1 MLKRIY
7 LLVAAIALIA
17 VMVTGLVSFDVISQ
31 YNDQAAHRYL
41 TSMSK
46 IAASELDD
54 GSDPQQ
60 AADAALAAFADGS
73 NNLRITIADIDGN
86 VVYDNQADPTNMDNH
101 ADRPEIM
108 HAIRTGTIGSAIR
121 SSDTVGEDMLYL
133 AIVSESDMVVR
144 TSMLLNAHRSA
155 IFSMI
160 RTSVIVLL
168 IVIASLALA
177 GLLLVKY
184 ITRPLSSLHEA
195 AVAMG
200 QGDLSAR
207 VLLPEDNENEMSRL
221 AQAYNSM
228 ATKLQSAMEE
238 LADRKARLD
247 AILDSITDPVL
258 AVGERCAV
266 TFLNAHAKVVFGRSI
281 DPDDAVYPLVLI
293 THDPNTEKLAEEA
306 MSSQQTVSK
315 ELSLNTEQG
324 DIIFHVTASPLK
336 GSQNIGAIITFHD
349 ISEARK
355 AQKMRSDFV
364 ANVTHELKTPLTS
377 IRGFIETLRGGA
389 IADRKV
395 ADRFLE
401 IIDVE
406 AERLHQLINDILI
419 LSEIEQQ
426 TLDKEAEKFDL
437 NSLIDEAAVLLD
449 DKAVARDISII
460 VNQDIEQLPV
470 QASRNRI
477 KQVLLNLLD
486 NAISYGKEGGKV
498 YISAIRQADGML
510 ELTVRDDGPG
520 ISKEHQDRIFERF
533 YRVDRSR
540 SRDAGGTGLG
550 LSIVK
555 HIAQLYHGQASVA
568 SEPGAGSTFT
578 IMLDI

>member
-7 LLVAAIALIA
+7 LLVAAITVIA
-17 VMVTGLVSFDVISQ
+17 VLITGLVSFDIISQ
-31 YNDQAAHRYL
+31 YNDEAAHRYL
-41 TSMSK
+41 TSMSR
-46 IAASELDD
+46 IVAAELNG
-54 GSDPQQ
+54 GSAPQQ
-60 AADAALAAFADGS
+60 AADAALSAFADDS
-73 NNLRITIADIDGN
+73 NKLRITIAEIDGT
-86 VVYDNQADPTNMDNH
+86 VVYDNQADPLTMDNH
-101 ADRPEIM
+101 ADRPEII
-108 HAIRTGTIGSAIR
+108 HAVRTGSVGSAIR

-133 AIVSESDMVVR
+133 AIISDSNMIVR

-160 RTSVIVLL
+160 RTSVVVLL
-168 IVIASLALA
+168 IVVAALALA
-177 GLLLVKY
+177 GLLLLKY

-207 VLLPEDNENEMSRL
+207 VLLPEDDENEMSRL

-228 ATKLQSAMEE
+228 AAKLQSTMEE
-238 LADRKARLD
+238 LADRNARLD

-266 TFLNAHAKVVFGRSI
+266 TFLNAHAKGVFGRSI
-281 DPDDAVYPLVLI
+281 DPDEAVYPLVLI
-293 THDPNTEKLAEEA
+293 THDPSTERLAEEA
-306 MSSQQTVSK
+306 MSSQKTVSR

-324 DIIFHVTASPLK
+324 DIIFYVTASPLK

-389 IADRKV
+389 ISDSKV
-395 ADRFLE
+395 AVRFLE

-426 TLDKEAEKFDL
+426 TLDKEAENFDL
-437 NSLIDEAAVLLD
+437 NSLIDEVAVLLD
-449 DKAVARDISII
+449 DKAVSRDISII
-460 VNQDIEQLPV
+460 VQQEEEQLPV
-470 QASRNRI
+470 KASRNRV
-477 KQVLLNLLD
+477 KQILLNLID
-486 NAISYGKEGGKV
+486 NAVSYGTEGGKV
-498 YISAIRQADGML
+498 FVEAARRADGML
-510 ELTVRDDGPG
+510 ELKVSDDGPG
-520 ISKEHQDRIFERF
+520 IPKEHQDRIFERF
-533 YRVDRSR
+533 YRVDKSR

-555 HIAQLYHGQASVA
+555 HIAQLYHGQATVT
-568 SEPGAGSTFT
+568 SEPGKGSTFT
-578 IMLDI
+578 IILDI

>member
-7 LLVAAIALIA
+7 LLVAAIAVIA
-17 VMVTGLVSFDVISQ
+17 VLITGLVSFDVISQ
-31 YNDQAAHRYL
+31 YNDEAAHRYL
-41 TSMSK
+41 TSMSR
-46 IAASELDD
+46 IVASELDD
-54 GSDPQQ
+54 GSSPQQ
-60 AADAALAAFADGS
+60 SADKALAAFADDS
-73 NNLRITIADIDGN
+73 NKLRITIAEIDGT
-86 VVYDNQADPTNMDNH
+86 VIYDNQADPGTMDNH
-101 ADRPEIM
+101 ADRPEIIN
-108 HAIRTGTIGSAIR
+108 AVRTGSVGSAIR

-133 AIVSESDMVVR
+133 AIVSDSNMIVR

-168 IVIASLALA
+168 IVVASLALA
-177 GLLLVKY
+177 GLLLLKH

-195 AVAMG
+195 AVSMG
-200 QGDLSAR
+200 RGDLTAR
-207 VLLPEDNENEMSRL
+207 VLLPEDDENEMSRL

-228 ATKLQSAMEE
+228 AARLQSTMEE

-266 TFLNAHAKVVFGRSI
+266 TFLNAHAKDVFGRRI
-281 DPDDAVYPLVLI
+281 DPDEAVYPLVLI
-293 THDPNTEKLAEEA
+293 THDPNTERLAEEA
-306 MSSQQTVSK
+306 MSSQKTVSR
-315 ELSLNTEQG
+315 ELNLNTEQG
-324 DIIFHVTASPLK
+324 EIIFHVTASPLK
-336 GSQNIGAIITFHD
+336 GSQSVGAIITFHD

-377 IRGFIETLRGGA
+377 IRGFIETLRRGA
-389 IADRKV
+389 ISDSKV
-395 ADRFLE
+395 AERFLE

-426 TLDKEAEKFDL
+426 TLDKEAENFDL

-449 DKAVARDISII
+449 DKAVSRDISI
-460 VNQDIEQLPV
+460 VVQQDDDQLPV
-470 QASRNRI
+470 KASRNRV
-477 KQVLLNLLD
+477 KQILLNLID
-486 NAISYGKEGGKV
+486 NAISYGNEGGKV
-498 YISAIRQADGML
+498 FVEAARRADGML
-510 ELTVRDDGPG
+510 ELKVIDDGPG
-520 ISKEHQDRIFERF
+520 IPKEHQDRIFERF
-533 YRVDRSR
+533 YRVDKSR
-540 SRDAGGTGLG
+540 SREAGGTGLG

-555 HIAQLYHGQASVA
+555 HIAQLYHGQASVT
-568 SEPGAGSTFT
+568 SEPGMGSTFT
-578 IMLDI
+578 IVIDI